1 VLNKKGATYISLLV
15 IFFMLS
21 GTVWNLFYFIKNYN
35 DQRKILAEN
44 EDIFYFSNY
53 FGKESI
59 FREDFFREEII
70 NDVVYKIWR
79 NEEGSLVKTIVHA
92 EKAGITAMKQRG
104 INFYRKRKIW
114 MMIYDSRAQP
124 LLKYWH
130 QQ

>member
-1 VLNKKGATYISLLV
+1 
-15 IFFMLS
+15 MLS